1 MLPWDVAREELTH
14 PPPVFIRRRK
24 QKMLS
29 ETILLAQNY
38 GAVYGLVSLGL
49 VLGVLAVSIPRIRKK
64 VPLEDD

>member
-1 MLPWDVAREELTH
+1 
-14 PPPVFIRRRK
+14 
-24 QKMLS
+24 MLS